1 MQTIESLI
9 DEAHQKMYQERTD
22 DSESHQYSLRFL
34 QEQMPHWK
42 RFYLKKNQQKNY
54 FRITKL
60 VPPGFESQ
68 NPDLFWHFK
77 FQIWI
82 KGKLDQSFR
91 ITQAAFDYYQMQ
103 PEWEQLEDRDLI
115 IYKLKPQSPCTLN

>member
-9 DEAHQKMYQERTD
+9 DEAHLKMYQERHD
-22 DSESHQYSLRFL
+22 DSESQQYSLQYL
-34 QEQMPHWK
+34 EKQMPHWK
-42 RFYLKKNQQKNY
+42 RWYLKKNQQKNY

-60 VPPGFESQ
+60 VPPGFESH
-68 NPDLFWHFK
+68 NPDVSWQFK

-103 PEWEQLEDRDLI
+103 PEWEQL
-115 IYKLKPQSPCTLN
+115 